1 MGLAYS
7 KYLISISYISLMN
20 MTMRLGE
27 QELKEL
33 KRKLFSALR
42 GSQAGMVW
50 VGKHQ

>member
-20 MTMRLGE
+20 MTVRLGE
-27 QELKEL
+27 QELKL
-33 KRKLFSALR
+33 NGKLFSALR